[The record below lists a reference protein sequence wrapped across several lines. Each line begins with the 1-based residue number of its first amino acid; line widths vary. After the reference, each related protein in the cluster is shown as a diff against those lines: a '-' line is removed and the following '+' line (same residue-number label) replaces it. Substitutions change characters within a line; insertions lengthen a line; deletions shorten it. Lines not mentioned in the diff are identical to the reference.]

1 MRLPDTN
8 VLVYTVDAISPYH
21 ATSHHWM
28 QQALADV
35 RGVGLAWGALIGF
48 LRVATHPRVLTS
60 PLDIA
65 TALSVV
71 DDWLSHPRVHIV
83 HPGERHA
90 GILGRLLLAAGTAG
104 NLTNDA
110 HLAALAVEHNAEVG
124 TFDRDFKRFAG
135 VRVQL
140 LG

>member
-8 VLVYTVDAISPYH
+8 VLVYMVDALSPYH
-21 ATSHHWM
+21 VMSKTWM
-28 QQALADV
+28 QRSLGDV

-48 LRVATHPRVLTS
+48 LRVSTHPRVLTT
-60 PLDIA
+60 PLETT

-71 DDWLSHPRVHIV
+71 DEWLSHPRVQII

-90 GILGRLLLAAGTAG
+90 GILGRLLIAAGTAG

-110 HLAALAVEHNAEVG
+110 HLAALAIEHNAEIG
-124 TFDRDFKRFAG
+124 TFDRDFKRFTG
-135 VRVQL
+135 LRFQL